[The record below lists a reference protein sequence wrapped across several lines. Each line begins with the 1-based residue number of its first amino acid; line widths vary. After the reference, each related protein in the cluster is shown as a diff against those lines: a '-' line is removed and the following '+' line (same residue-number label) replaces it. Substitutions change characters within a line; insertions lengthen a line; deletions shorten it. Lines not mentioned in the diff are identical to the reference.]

1 MPPLRYFVPNGFTGF
16 SLLLGLASVTM
27 SAQGDYRLAAWMILW
42 GVLLDKL
49 DGTAARLMNATSKF
63 GVEFDSFADFV
74 VFGIAPA
81 ALIYYRLLGTG
92 EFIGWQ
98 KSGIMGVS
106 GLYALSLAIRL
117 SRFNITTGGEDIF
130 LGLPGTL
137 MGATVASTYLT
148 WDKYSSNT
156 ALLIYFPAFLFIAAF
171 LMISSVKLPKMKL
184 TKNKYFN
191 VFLGA
196 NVVAAYV
203 CGPLMLLP
211 EYLLGLAVT
220 FTVGGVISCLLHPEK
235 YTAPGS
241 AEESSTE
248 EAAQERLA

>member
-1 MPPLRYFVPNGFTGF
+1 
-16 SLLLGLASVTM
+16 M

-92 EFIGWQ
+92 EYIGWQ
-98 KSGIMGVS
+98 KQAIMGVS
-106 GLYALSLAIRL
+106 GLYALALAVRL

-137 MGATVASTYLT
+137 MGAVIASTYLT
-148 WDKYSSNT
+148 WEKYSSNQ
-156 ALLIYFPAFLFIAAF
+156 ALLVYFAAFLVIAAF
-171 LMISSVKLPKMKL
+171 LMISNVRLPKMKL

-196 NVVAAYV
+196 NVVGAYV
-203 CGPLMLLP
+203 CAPLMLVP

-220 FTVGGVISCLLHPEK
+220 FTMGGVISCLLYPEK
-235 YTAPGS
+235 YTAPG
-241 AEESSTE
+241 ANEESTPE
-248 EAAQERLA
+248 QETAQEPVAS